1 MSLIGNLVATKHH
14 QLMQDGVIPRRWTDK
29 LFSRGSI

>member
-1 MSLIGNLVATKHH
+1 MSLIGNPVAAKYH

-29 LFSRGSI
+29 LFSHGSI